1 MTIEL
6 DKPADAATETV
17 AAEAK
22 TTTPARRTVAVPF
35 STLLLSAGLAVA
47 TLAALVL
54 GGFLLSARGELS
66 DRDTAAAGATR
77 AEQVAK
83 DYTVGAATVNFADF
97 TAWVNRLKANTAPAL
112 SNKFDATAPKLQELL
127 TPLKWT
133 STAQPIAARVASETN
148 GVYKVNVFLN
158 VSSTNAQ
165 NPNGAQTTVTY
176 NVTVDSGADWKITDV
191 GGMDGALPLK

>member
-22 TTTPARRTVAVPF
+22 TATPARRTVAVPF

-66 DRDTAAAGATR
+66 DRDTAAADATR